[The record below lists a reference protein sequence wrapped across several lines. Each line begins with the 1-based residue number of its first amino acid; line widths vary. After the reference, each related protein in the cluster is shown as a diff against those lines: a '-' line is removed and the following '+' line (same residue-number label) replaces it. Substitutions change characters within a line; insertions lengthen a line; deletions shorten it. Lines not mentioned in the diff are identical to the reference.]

1 MLSITLEATSC
12 SLLLVPLFSVS
23 SVFVEALSAGSLL
36 VIPWVDAAGSVLLV
50 LSDSSI
56 YSLVLQFFHMNR
68 LYKNTLSHLR
78 KEWGKVEK
86 MGS

>member
-1 MLSITLEATSC
+1 
-12 SLLLVPLFSVS
+12 
-23 SVFVEALSAGSLL
+23 
-36 VIPWVDAAGSVLLV
+36 

-68 LYKNTLSHLR
+68 IFKNTLSHLR

>member
-1 MLSITLEATSC
+1 
-12 SLLLVPLFSVS
+12 
-23 SVFVEALSAGSLL
+23 VFVEALSAGSLL

-68 LYKNTLSHLR
+68 LLR
-78 KEWGKVEK
+78 IPYHIYERSGGKLKRWVPELWTYLETTSP
-86 MGS
+86 GILGGTNI